1 MNYTYEIKNELYKSL
16 GNLFYAVAIC
26 DGSVYL
32 KEWDKVEEMVRKYWR
47 KMDSSKDSNGTDLVD
62 QIEIIFDW
70 LLEYEKTSDECFE
83 EFREFYEKNPQV
95 FTKKVKSL
103 IKKTSKA
110 IANSLLKKNESEKK
124 ILKRIDLLLK

>member
-1 MNYTYEIKNELYKSL
+1 L

>member
-1 MNYTYEIKNELYKSL
+1 MENTYQIKSELYKSL
-16 GNLFYAVAIC
+16 GKLFYAVAIC

-32 KEWDKVEEMVRKYWR
+32 KEWDKVEEMVKKYWR
-47 KMDSSKDSNGTDLVD
+47 KVDDFKDSSGTALAD
-62 QIEIIFDW
+62 QIEVVFDW

-95 FTKKVKSL
+95 FTKKIKSL
-103 IKKTSKA
+103 IKKTTKA
-110 IANSLLKKNESEKK
+110 IANSLLKKKKSEKK